1 MVIVKVMVAS
11 ADCVALKG
19 MGWVSKTDPEET
31 KYLKDRRMYLR
42 FVPKRSTIGKE
53 IQFSYL

>member
-11 ADCVALKG
+11 VDCVALKG

-31 KYLKDRRMYLR
+31 KYLKERKSVFKIY
-42 FVPKRSTIGKE
+42 SQQSI
-53 IQFSYL
+53 